1 MNNAARSALTWV
13 GRLCLLAIPFV
24 FISGLTWPQGIRPL
38 DPVLCPS
45 GLTLDSVQDPGE
57 GTISRI
63 TSYEV
68 TCTSTDRL
76 TVVTGKVFAVMG
88 GLFLLAGAAYVTR
101 DRLTAEYRAPAGVP
115 TRR

>member
-1 MNNAARSALTWV
+1 MNNAARLTLTWV

-24 FISGLTWPQGIRPL
+24 FVSGLTWPQGIRPL
-38 DPVLCPS
+38 DPILCPS
-45 GLTLDSVQDPGE
+45 GLTLDSVEDPGE
-57 GTISRI
+57 GTVSRI

-68 TCTSTDRL
+68 VCRSDDRL

-88 GLFLLAGAAYVTR
+88 GLFVLAVAAYVLR
-101 DRLTAEYRAPAGVP
+101 ERLIADYRAPTPVP

>member
-1 MNNAARSALTWV
+1 MDSAARSALTWV

-24 FISGLTWPQGIRPL
+24 FISGLAWPQGIRAL

-45 GLTLDSVQDPGE
+45 GLSIDKVEDPGE

-68 TCTSTDRL
+68 VCRSADRL

-88 GLFLLAGAAYVTR
+88 GLFLLAVAAYLLRERITP
-101 DRLTAEYRAPAGVP
+101 AFRAPAQVP